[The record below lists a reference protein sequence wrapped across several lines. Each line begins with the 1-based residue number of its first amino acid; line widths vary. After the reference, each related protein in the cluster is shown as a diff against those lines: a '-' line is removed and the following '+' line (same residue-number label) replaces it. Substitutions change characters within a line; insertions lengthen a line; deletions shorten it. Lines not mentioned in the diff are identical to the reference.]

1 MSLQYWSMYT
11 LEVFTATIWG
21 GIIRCREAQSAVSYP
36 AELDDEMIAND
47 PTDVTMI
54 VPRPNSRLCFL
65 KGWNYTTDLYR
76 ILEHAVDRF
85 RRRRNL
91 GNSPV
96 GTLLDMSATSSSPQT
111 ILELVKV
118 MHSKL
123 PPRLLSINHIGTNL
137 FEDHFN
143 FQTAN
148 ITATTQLLRM
158 VLVGGELEAAS
169 AEKRC
174 QVAGELLNGLS
185 TIPQEYLRALS
196 SPLVCLP
203 TPIVF
208 PKAKLTPDSYSNL
221 QALVIYW
228 VQSWKDCPNLRSG
241 QSDIY
246 CECIFPRSPRQL
258 Y

>member
-1 MSLQYWSMYT
+1 MTQCLHVELTMSLQYWSMYT

-47 PTDVTMI
+47 PVDITMI
-54 VPRPNSRLCFL
+54 IPRPNTRLCFL

-91 GNSPV
+91 GNSTV
-96 GTLLDMSATSSSPQT
+96 GTLLDMSATSTSPQT
-111 ILELVKV
+111 ILDLVGV

-123 PPRLLSINHIGTNL
+123 PSRLVNVHQIGTSL

-148 ITATTQLLRM
+148 ITATTTLLRM
-158 VLVGGELEAAS
+158 VLLGGELETAS
-169 AEKRC
+169 GEKRC
-174 QVAGELLNGLS
+174 QVAGELLNNLT

-203 TPIVF
+203 TFIVF
-208 PKAKLTPDSYSNL
+208 
-221 QALVIYW
+221 VE
-228 VQSWKDCPNLRSG
+228 PN
-241 QSDIY
+241 
-246 CECIFPRSPRQL
+246 
-258 Y
+258 